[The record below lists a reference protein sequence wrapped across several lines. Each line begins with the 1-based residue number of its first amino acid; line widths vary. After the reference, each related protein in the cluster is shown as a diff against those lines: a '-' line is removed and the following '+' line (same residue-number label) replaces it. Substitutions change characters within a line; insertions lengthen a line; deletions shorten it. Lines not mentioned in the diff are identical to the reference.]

1 MKAVS
6 AGCAI
11 AHDGEPTRAVALHV
25 DRPVG
30 EVADLGRAP
39 ASALGVSRL
48 VADRRVL
55 ALDAV
60 DDLAGAAL
68 GLGPPGGA
76 RRERCDGRPGGAA
89 MHEERRF
96 DDLTLPAG

>member
-1 MKAVS
+1 VKAVS

-25 DRPVG
+25 DRQVG
-30 EVADLGRAP
+30 EVADLARAP
-39 ASALGVSRL
+39 ASRL
-48 VADRRVL
+48 IADRRL
-55 ALDAV
+55 PALDAV